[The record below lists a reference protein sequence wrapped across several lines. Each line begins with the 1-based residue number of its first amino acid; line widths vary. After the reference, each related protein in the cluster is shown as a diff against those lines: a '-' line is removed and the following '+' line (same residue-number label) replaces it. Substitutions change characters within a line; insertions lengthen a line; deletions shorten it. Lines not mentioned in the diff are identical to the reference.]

1 MLYTAAQNGKYE
13 KGEIVMERSAFGER
27 LLALLHEQH
36 LNQKQLSQ
44 KVGITEA
51 AMSHYIKGDRV
62 PRSTT
67 LAKIAAELGT
77 SSDYL
82 MGGASI
88 PSTEGFSEAR
98 RLIARS
104 VKQMT
109 LSEKKELINIL
120 LSDEE

>member
-1 MLYTAAQNGKYE
+1 M
-13 KGEIVMERSAFGER
+13 MERSTFGER

-36 LNQKQLSQ
+36 LNQKQLAQ
-44 KVGITEA
+44 KVGVTEA

-62 PRSTT
+62 PRSTI

-77 SSDYL
+77 TSDYL
-82 MGGASI
+82 MKGTPTQSA
-88 PSTEGFSEAR
+88 EGFPEVR
-98 RLIARS
+98 GLIARS

-109 LSEKKELINIL
+109 LAEKKELINIL

>member
-1 MLYTAAQNGKYE
+1 M
-13 KGEIVMERSAFGER
+13 MERSSFGER

-36 LNQKQLSQ
+36 LNQKQLAH
-44 KVGITEA
+44 KAGITEA

-62 PRSTT
+62 PRSTI

-77 SSDYL
+77 TSDYL
-82 MGGASI
+82 MEGKSTQ
-88 PSTEGFSEAR
+88 STEGFPEAR

-109 LSEKKELINIL
+109 LTEKKELINIL

>member
-1 MLYTAAQNGKYE
+1 
-13 KGEIVMERSAFGER
+13 MERSALGER
-27 LLALLHEQH
+27 LLTLLHEQH
-36 LNQKQLSQ
+36 LNQKQLAQ

-62 PRSTT
+62 PRSTI

-77 SSDYL
+77 TSDYL
-82 MGGASI
+82 MKGTSTQ
-88 PSTEGFSEAR
+88 STEGFPEAR

-104 VKQMT
+104 LKQMT
-109 LSEKKELINIL
+109 LPEKKELINIL